1 MAYSQEL
8 RMVFKTEGDKLYS
21 LVLTNPRDDLSQ
33 TEVEEAMDIILEKD
47 VVLTN
52 SGGLTDKVKAYMV
65 DRTITTLLP

>member
-1 MAYSQEL
+1 MAYYQEL
-8 RMVFKTEGDKLYS
+8 RMVFKTEGDKQYS

-33 TEVEEAMDIILEKD
+33 AEVEDAMDVILEKD

-52 SGGLTDKVKAYMV
+52 SGGLTDKVKAYIV